1 MADDL
6 TTLSRRLQADGAA
19 PVTLIQGEERLLV
32 DEAVRRVVAA
42 AVDDPADVMA
52 VTRLDMAES
61 GTSAREILAA
71 CRSIGLFATRQAVV
85 VRAAEVLDKRSD
97 DRDALKEYALA
108 PDPSTTLVLVA
119 TKLNGNH
126 GLSRA
131 IKKAGGLLTFNRMKA
146 WQVPDWVMAES
157 RRIGHPMDEGTA
169 RIVTDLSGTDLNQL
183 RLVIDQLS
191 LYVGQGQPIA
201 VTDAE
206 TLLASTRSHTVFEL
220 VDAVAEG
227 RTVAAIRHL
236 HAMMSQREPA
246 LRILAMLVRH
256 FRMLWQAAEARAQ
269 GSSVGD
275 IRSRLKLHEFVA
287 KKLWSQCVK
296 FDAATLRRAYDRLY
310 ETDLKLKSKGLD
322 DALVMERLVMEL
334 CAS

>member
-6 TTLSRRLQADGAA
+6 TTLSRRLASDGPA
-19 PVTLIQGEERLLV
+19 PVTLVQGEERLLV
-32 DEAVRRVVAA
+32 DEAVRRVLAA
-42 AVDDPADVMA
+42 SVDDPTDAMA
-52 VTRLDMAES
+52 VTRVDMAES
-61 GTSAREILAA
+61 GTSAKEILAA
-71 CRSIGLFATRQAVV
+71 CRSLGLFASRQAVV
-85 VRAAEVLDKRSD
+85 VRAAEILDKRAD
-97 DRDALKEYALA
+97 DREALKAYVLQ
-108 PDPSTTLVLVA
+108 PDPATSLVLVA

-126 GLSRA
+126 GLTRA
-131 IKKAGGLLTFNRMKA
+131 IKKHGTVLTFGRMKP

-157 RRIGHPMDEGTA
+157 RRVGHPMDEGTA
-169 RIVTDLSGTDLNQL
+169 RLVADLSGTDLHQL

-191 LYVGQGQPIA
+191 LYVGADNPIT
-201 VTDAE
+201 VGDAE

-227 RTVAAIRHL
+227 RTVAAVRHL

-269 GSSVGD
+269 GASVGD

-287 KKLWSQCVK
+287 K
-296 FDAATLRRAYDRLY
+296 
-310 ETDLKLKSKGLD
+310 
-322 DALVMERLVMEL
+322 
-334 CAS
+334 